1 MMNGDGLQCILGG
14 VDGRCIEETVKHHVC
29 SVFAGVSA
37 EGRGEVVGKEAS
49 SCIPCKGT

>member
-14 VDGRCIEETVKHHVC
+14 VDGRCTEETVKYHVC

-37 EGRGEVVGKEAS
+37 EGRGEVVRKDAS
-49 SCIPCKGT
+49 SCIPCEGA